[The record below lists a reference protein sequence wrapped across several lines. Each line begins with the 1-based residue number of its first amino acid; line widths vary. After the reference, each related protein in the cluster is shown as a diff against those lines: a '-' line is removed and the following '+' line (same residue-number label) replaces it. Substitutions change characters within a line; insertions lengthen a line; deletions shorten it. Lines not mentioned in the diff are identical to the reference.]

1 MAQQTGSHP
10 QPHGGSL
17 LQATGRP
24 VVYSTQG
31 VISSGH
37 YLTSMA
43 GMRMLLSGGNAFDA
57 IVAAGFAAAVVEP
70 IASYSLAAEGVFM
83 LYHPASGDLLSL
95 SGQGVAPSGATAQFY
110 KSKGLERIPTGPG
123 PQAPLAFTVPGVVD
137 AFISLLETYGTKPLA
152 DVLAP
157 AIHYAQHGIPNYE
170 HMIGCL
176 RSPSTR
182 QQFDQFPPGGRD
194 VFYHNRQVPLP
205 GSLLVQPGLAN
216 TLQVLAQQGSPA
228 SGNRMEGLELARQ
241 AFYQGSIART
251 IAESAQG
258 VGGILGLE
266 DLAAYRSQFGEPTKT
281 TFQGYEVLG
290 HRTWTQGPMLMQTLN
305 MLHGFD
311 LKAMGHNS
319 PAYIH
324 TVTEALKLAFADR
337 EAYYGDPDYS
347 TVPLD
352 GLVSKEYAATRSA
365 LIDASRA
372 CPEMPPHGDPW
383 AYSKES
389 SGESGGESRR
399 ESSGEARRDARR
411 PASPPMPVAADGGER
426 GDASGE
432 DGTTHVAVLDQ
443 EGNMVCGTISGGDF
457 SKSVFFPDLGC
468 ALSTRLEM
476 FNCEEGHP
484 NVVEPGKRPRTTLV
498 NYLVCKDGQPFMTLG
513 CPGGDVQVQSNL
525 QILLN
530 YLIFDMDPQEAVEAP
545 RFGSSSH
552 PDSFYP
558 HDYYP
563 GGLRLEPAI
572 TEATAQALRSLGH
585 QVERIEHCGSGATLS
600 VRDPE
605 TTVLS
610 AGGDPRRASYALGW

>member
-1 MAQQTGSHP
+1 MTQEPVSHP
-10 QPHGGSL
+10 QPHIVSS

-43 GMRMLLSGGNAFDA
+43 GMRMLLGGGNAFDA

-95 SGQGVAPSGATAQFY
+95 SGQGVAPSGATARFY
-110 KSKGLERIPTGPG
+110 KSQGLERIPTGPG

-137 AFISLLETYGTKPLA
+137 AFISLLERYGTKPLA

-157 AIHYAQHGIPNYE
+157 AIHYAQHGIPHYE
-170 HMIGCL
+170 HMISRL

-182 QQFDQFPPGGRD
+182 QQFDQFPPGGRE
-194 VFYHNRQVPLP
+194 VFYDNGQVPRP

-216 TLQVLAQQGSPA
+216 TLRVMAQQGSPA
-228 SGNRMEGLELARQ
+228 SGNRMDGLELARQ
-241 AFYQGSIART
+241 AFYHGSIART
-251 IAESAQG
+251 IAESSQR

-266 DLAAYRSQFGEPTKT
+266 DLADYRSQFSEPTKT
-281 TFQGYEVLG
+281 TFRGHEVWG
-290 HRTWTQGPMLMQTLN
+290 HQTWTQGPMLMQTLN
-305 MLHGFD
+305 MLEWYD

-337 EAYYGDPDYS
+337 EAFYGDPDYA

-352 GLVSKEYAATRSA
+352 GLVSKEYAVTRAA
-365 LIDASRA
+365 LIDSSRA

-383 AYSKES
+383 AYSQETRS
-389 SGESGGESRR
+389 
-399 ESSGEARRDARR
+399 EARM
-411 PASPPMPVAADGGER
+411 PASPPVPVPAEGGE
-426 GDASGE
+426 GEDASGQE
-432 DGTTHVAVLDQ
+432 GTTHVAVLDQ
-443 EGNMVCGTISGGDF
+443 EGNMVCGTISGGSF
-457 SKSVFFPDLGC
+457 SKSVFFPELGC
-468 ALSTRLEM
+468 TLSTRIEM
-476 FNCEEGHP
+476 FNCEEGHA

-498 NYLVCKDGQPFMTLG
+498 NYLVCKDGQPLMTMG
-513 CPGGDVQVQSNL
+513 CPGGDNQVQSNL

-545 RFGSSSH
+545 RFGSRSH

-558 HDYYP
+558 HAYYP
-563 GGLRLEPAI
+563 GDLRLEPAI
-572 TEATAQALRSLGH
+572 SEATAQALRGLGH
-585 QVERIEHCGSGATLS
+585 QVGRMEHCGSGATLG

-605 TTVLS
+605 TKVLS